1 MLQLRDNRLA
11 VIPVAP
17 WTGKKTKHSVRIIV
31 RSAYGH
37 MVRTVWILRTVC
49 VRTQLKEFQCPRWTR
64 LLAMKRYWLF
74 LPGDETNHPANRRL
88 PQQQQQHY
96 FVIGTEIEMKSV
108 LCQNATSLLWK
119 RGGGGRRFLA
129 TTTTTTTTTTLPSA
143 NHHQYRLPISS
154 ASSSSS
160 SSIHRHYNS
169 LSRGLVVEQSESS
182 SPTQLPKRCC
192 LSSDSSNSNS
202 KLPPT
207 PKEDQPNG
215 TASLTF
221 ESDTTKE
228 KDNDDETSD
237 LVNIKKH
244 PEESLDGDRNSYTVS
259 VTVNMPDMDQADD
272 NKIERWYRSPGDIVK
287 PNDVLCD
294 ITTPTFTFGMVTDDD
309 FDAIMGDI
317 LVPSGET
324 VADFEPICT
333 LLHPESSAE
342 GDNEDEEKE

>member
-182 SPTQLPKRCC
+182 SPTQLPKRRRIKKATKN
-192 LSSDSSNSNS
+192 SSANS
-202 KLPPT
+202 KASRDGSKPSKRRRKT
-207 PKEDQPNG
+207 PVLRGARRRVVPWNC
-215 TASLTF
+215 
-221 ESDTTKE
+221 TTKE
-228 KDNDDETSD
+228 NDF
-237 LVNIKKH
+237 
-244 PEESLDGDRNSYTVS
+244 G
-259 VTVNMPDMDQADD
+259 
-272 NKIERWYRSPGDIVK
+272 RSTRSSR
-287 PNDVLCD
+287 
-294 ITTPTFTFGMVTDDD
+294 TTCNE
-309 FDAIMGDI
+309 
-317 LVPSGET
+317 LVPPRRNPKKATTTARTKRRPTTT
-324 VADFEPICT
+324 VAAV
-333 LLHPESSAE
+333 HP
-342 GDNEDEEKE
+342 